1 MSDPD
6 HKKILEELKDQQEK
20 MMHVFH
26 ALQKSVDDIL
36 WYHRLGDTAHID
48 KAWMTGPPPRNNPK
62 PTAQGAGNHVVFWS
76 YTFIPKGLD
85 ESKKHPLIVFPHGGV
100 HSNMGSFYAHIIG
113 ELIQQ
118 GYMVIA
124 PEYRG
129 STGYGEKLYKLIDYG
144 GLEVEDTY
152 AARNWM
158 VENNDLVDS
167 DRIGIMG
174 WSHGGLHALMNVFDH
189 PDDYKAAF
197 AGVPASDLV
206 ARMGYKTQRYRDL
219 YSADYHI
226 GKTAYE
232 DVNEYRRRSP
242 AWNAEKLQ
250 TPLLIHTNT
259 TDEDVNVLE
268 VEHLIKSLKAAG
280 KEFEYKIFEEAP
292 GGHIFDRLDTRL
304 AKEARKDI
312 YRFLARY
319 LHPPNPIE

>member
-26 ALQKSVDDIL
+26 GLQKSVDDVL
-36 WYHRLGDTAHID
+36 WYHRLGDIALID
-48 KAWMTGPPPRNNPK
+48 KVRITGPPPRNIPK
-62 PTAQGAGNHVVFWS
+62 PTAQGAGNPVVFWS

-85 ESKKHPLIVFPHGGV
+85 ESQKYPLIVFPHGGV
-100 HSNMGSFYAHIIG
+100 HSNMGSSYAHIIG

-118 GYMVIA
+118 GYLVIA

-158 VENNDLVDS
+158 VENSDLVDPK
-167 DRIGIMG
+167 RIGIMG
-174 WSHGGLHALMNVFDH
+174 WSHGGLHALLNVFDH
-189 PDDYKAAF
+189 PDDYQAAF
-197 AGVPASDLV
+197 AGVPVSDLV
-206 ARMGYKTQRYRDL
+206 ARMGYKTQKYRDL
-219 YSADYHI
+219 YSADHHI
-226 GKTAYE
+226 GKTAHE

-242 AWNAEKLQ
+242 AWNAEKLR

-292 GGHIFDRLDTRL
+292 GGHVFDRLDTRL
-304 AKEARKDI
+304 AKEARTEI
-312 YRFLARY
+312 YLFLARY
-319 LHPPNPIE
+319 LHPPNP